1 MRENEAAARQRLAKL
16 SERQAQQPQQVEAA
30 HARLD
35 QLLLAIYR
43 CFASWLKELPA
54 PPAAAAPE
62 PAEGEG
68 QEAQQMD
75 TDGAEAAY
83 LAGLRLGTF
92 RAFSRHFFA
101 ESARVA
107 AQVEQLFSSEEVP
120 AAAREVVATTLR
132 LQIALQ

>member
-1 MRENEAAARQRLAKL
+1 MRENEAAARQRLVKL
-16 SERQAQQPQQVEAA
+16 SDRQAQQPQQVEAA

-43 CFASWLKELPA
+43 CFASWLKDLPA
-54 PPAAAAPE
+54 PPAAAAAA
-62 PAEGEG
+62 PAEGED
-68 QEAQQMD
+68 AQQMD
-75 TDGAEAAY
+75 TDGGEAAY

-107 AQVEQLFSSEEVP
+107 AQVEELFSSEEVP
-120 AAAREVVATTLR
+120 AEAREVVATTLR
-132 LQIALQ
+132 LQIAVQ